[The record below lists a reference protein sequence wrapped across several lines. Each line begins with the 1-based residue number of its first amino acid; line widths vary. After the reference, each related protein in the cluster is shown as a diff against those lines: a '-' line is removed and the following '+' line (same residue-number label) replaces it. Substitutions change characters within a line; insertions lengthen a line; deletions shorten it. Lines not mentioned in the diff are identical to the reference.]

1 MSQSSQID
9 KLMMHLRVIEK
20 YEQDKLPISKR
31 NKDLN

>member
-1 MSQSSQID
+1 MSHSSQID

-20 YEQDKLPISKR
+20 YEQDKLPISKM